1 MFLNFLKNLVT
12 YHVGVLVYF
21 LDPVI
26 LPETK
31 PYQHIKPKPL
41 NANFVFT
48 VLYLV
53 AIVFIYGNP
62 FMVLQHSSSFSQSS
76 SLSNK
81 TFVKPNS
88 NLLLYY
94 PAAIFPLQVWPQSEV
109 ASLIAFGAAAAV
121 LFTFVGGAGRFSVAG
136 RYEVKLGS
144 SSPNKSNVPLT
155 TQFLI
160 INGKKLEAS
169 VSAAILKFHH
179 RLHRWLFQAVLYI
192 WLATII
198 FCYAHG
204 ILINQAYQVTS
215 PGDALFLLFLC
226 PLHFLYMFYGIYGV
240 SVFVVMACTF
250 LNIRQRHQLTRL
262 QAIEGALTQHL
273 NGGLKSLSTLGLK
286 KCWLQYL
293 SVNGSIIS
301 LMSDIER
308 YSDLWRISLTVY
320 FSSFISLQCYVA
332 YIAFFMQT
340 AYIASKFLFIFGLLE
355 LEIFQFF

>member
-88 NLLLYY
+88 SQLLYY

-121 LFTFVGGAGRFSVAG
+121 LFTFVGGAGRFSAAG
-136 RYEVKLGS
+136 RYEVQLDS
-144 SSPNKSNVPLT
+144 SSPNKSDVSPT

-160 INGKKLEAS
+160 INGKSNFK
-169 VSAAILKFHH
+169 
-179 RLHRWLFQAVLYI
+179 
-192 WLATII
+192 
-198 FCYAHG
+198 
-204 ILINQAYQVTS
+204 
-215 PGDALFLLFLC
+215 
-226 PLHFLYMFYGIYGV
+226 
-240 SVFVVMACTF
+240 VV
-250 LNIRQRHQLTRL
+250 
-262 QAIEGALTQHL
+262 
-273 NGGLKSLSTLGLK
+273 
-286 KCWLQYL
+286 
-293 SVNGSIIS
+293 
-301 LMSDIER
+301 
-308 YSDLWRISLTVY
+308 
-320 FSSFISLQCYVA
+320 
-332 YIAFFMQT
+332 
-340 AYIASKFLFIFGLLE
+340 
-355 LEIFQFF
+355 